1 MAIRKIV
8 TMGDE
13 VLRKKSRPV
22 VNFNEKLWQLLD
34 DMKDTMNKAEGVGLA
49 AVQVGVLR
57 RVIVID
63 VGDGLMELI
72 NGEPVLYSRYYA
84 YKHFSQFIKEG
95 MTRVTVMD
103 SLEDESKIASTAFK
117 GDGETVLILVNNAE
131 ESKDIR
137 LCGFYDS
144 MNVYRTDAQTN
155 CEKIYSGEF
164 TKNITLSGKSI
175 TTIVMEKNK

>member
-57 RVIVID
+57 RAIVID
-63 VGDGLMELI
+63 VGEGLMELI
-72 NGEPVLYSRYYA
+72 NPEIIEV
-84 YKHFSQFIKEG
+84 
-95 MTRVTVMD
+95 
-103 SLEDESKIASTAFK
+103 
-117 GDGETVLILVNNAE
+117 
-131 ESKDIR
+131 
-137 LCGFYDS
+137 
-144 MNVYRTDAQTN
+144 
-155 CEKIYSGEF
+155 SGEQEGQEGC
-164 TKNITLSGKSI
+164 LSVPGRWGIVKRPNYVKLRAQNRKGQWKLYEGTELKARAFCHEIDHLDGKLFI
-175 TTIVMEKNK
+175 DKGIMIERLERD